1 MILGKGR
8 KSIMRIPAL
17 LALASFLALPV
28 SAPVWAAGAGA
39 HDAPAQEHGKAE
51 GAKEKTKDKAAAAE
65 EKKKK
70 RKNHLLPPRLPAEI
84 RKDYQ
89 RYCYN
94 IADQA
99 RDARYLRQKR
109 KIEQME
115 RRLVELT
122 ERLERKRAEFEAW
135 VKKREAITRR
145 VTASMLKVYEKME
158 PDAAAQQI
166 RHMEYAV
173 AVALLTG
180 MKPEKASA
188 ILMEM
193 DPKIAGR
200 LVNVIVGRVAESAVG
215 QPGRAFTG
223 SGGGQAAAGGTN

>member
-1 MILGKGR
+1 MWRMKKKCLLADLVALAAVFFLVFSSAASGLASEGGTHETAMQDHGKGGEKKNGRPDDR
-8 KSIMRIPAL
+8 K
-17 LALASFLALPV
+17 
-28 SAPVWAAGAGA
+28 AAG
-39 HDAPAQEHGKAE
+39 
-51 GAKEKTKDKAAAAE
+51 KE
-65 EKKKK
+65 K
-70 RKNHLLPPRLPAEI
+70 RKNHLLGPKLPLEI

-109 KIEQME
+109 KIEEME
-115 RRLVELT
+115 RRLEKLT
-122 ERLERKRAEFEAW
+122 ERLERKRAEFEEW
-135 VKKREAITRR
+135 VKRREAITRR

-215 QPGRAFTG
+215 QPGRAFAGTG
-223 SGGGQAAAGGTN
+223 NGPTVSGGTN